1 MEPDREAPGRL
12 GEAMD
17 KRRLELRP
25 PLKWNQ
31 VADRAG
37 LSIGHLSRIRKGE
50 SPPSKMAASQIES
63 ALEWPPGTVA
73 RLVGDETLSTASPDA
88 RSQADPSTPRP
99 VLPPHLA
106 HIEDPTP
113 KEAAMLQY
121 LASMQEELRALHARV
136 EEQESKIEALAA
148 EREHDSATNGA
159 PHQKGA

>member
-31 VADRAG
+31 VAERAG

-63 ALEWPPGTVA
+63 ALRWPAGTVA
-73 RLVGDETLSTASPDA
+73 RLMGDEALSTTSEVE
-88 RSQADPSTPRP
+88 RP
-99 VLPPHLA
+99 PAVLEGLVLPPHLA
-106 HIEDPTP
+106 DIEDPTP
-113 KEAAMLQY
+113 KEAAMLDY
-121 LASMQEELRALHARV
+121 LASMQKELQILRARM
-136 EEQESKIEALAA
+136 EEQESKLEALAA
-148 EREHDSATNGA
+148 EREQDSTTNGA
-159 PHQKGA
+159 AHRKGA